1 MVQTRSQ
8 TKKLQQQQN
17 KQKEFEDDLK
27 TIKMRLFGLKSNLLP
42 NTSINNVK
50 YNLMQKL
57 NEFFEYKNLH
67 KPIQKNSLAYNK
79 LISIAVEIFNITSNP
94 YGKEL
99 LQKYPKFK
107 NAVGDKLMEFYYY
120 YKEKQFYKI
129 YRDIFGYRMPIND
142 GILNQMN
149 LIL

>member
-8 TKKLQQQQN
+8 TKKLQQQQ
-17 KQKEFEDDLK
+17 KELENDLK
-27 TIKMRLFGLKSNLLP
+27 TIRMRLFGLKSELLP
-42 NTSINNVK
+42 NTSIYNVR

-57 NEFFEYKNLH
+57 NEFFDYKNLH

-79 LISIAVEIFNITSNP
+79 LISIAVEIFNLIINP

-99 LQKYPKFK
+99 MQNYPKFK
-107 NAVGDKLMEFYYY
+107 NVVGDKLMEFYYY
-120 YKEKQFYKI
+120 YKEKQFYKV

-149 LIL
+149 LKL